1 MNKLFFLHSPH
12 DSLVCMRV
20 NTHDGLT
27 HHNIYD
33 GFIGKTPHDGS
44 RGCLHARRFG
54 EGCPCVAQGRPLRR
68 RLCCEE
74 GCHEEEDGMDPD
86 EESYARE
93 EGGPQEEEEEE
104 EEEEGVEEGE
114 WSHGPGALI
123 DTVPGGFHINSHYCI
138 DISPSSFR
146 NELEVISAIPD
157 RLSGLVSHTNITGG
171 ESSEQNFV

>member
-1 MNKLFFLHSPH
+1 
-12 DSLVCMRV
+12 
-20 NTHDGLT
+20 
-27 HHNIYD
+27 
-33 GFIGKTPHDGS
+33 
-44 RGCLHARRFG
+44 
-54 EGCPCVAQGRPLRR
+54 
-68 RLCCEE
+68 
-74 GCHEEEDGMDPD
+74 MDPD

-93 EGGPQEEEEEE
+93 EGGPQEEEEE